1 MERSVKIRNAPKE
14 EKVVSREIKMRK
26 AMVVMDH
33 REIRMQLRQES
44 LRLSFLIAW
53 NQMNRS

>member
-44 LRLSFLIAW
+44 LKLSFLIPW
-53 NQMNRS
+53 M